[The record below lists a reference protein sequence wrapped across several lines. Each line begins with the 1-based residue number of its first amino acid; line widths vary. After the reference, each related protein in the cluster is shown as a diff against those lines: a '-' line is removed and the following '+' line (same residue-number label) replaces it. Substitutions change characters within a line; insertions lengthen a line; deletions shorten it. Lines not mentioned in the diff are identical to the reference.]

1 MLLGVVPR
9 VGPVYSQQSAKSV
22 YPLAIAN
29 CQENRYV
36 FHIFN
41 TGARFPLLSSPHNET
56 SSLYKTVD
64 HFQ

>member
-9 VGPVYSQQSAKSV
+9 VGPVYSQQSAKAV

-29 CQENRYV
+29 WCV